1 MSDSTPASTDAATA
15 ASTPSATTAAPAAV
29 HDPIRTLLE
38 KAREEI
44 SRNALAEAAQTLN
57 QAQRQRPGDAR
68 VFMMAGLMAEKSG
81 NVAGAFDALRKCV
94 ALSPDWGPGLLELA
108 LLHARNNQFAQAI
121 ELAEKVAR
129 LEPRNPMVLAGV
141 VDIATRGGYLDMAV
155 AHLRRGLEVFPDDVQ
170 LQQYLARNLSTLGRW
185 DEAIAQWD
193 ALIARQ
199 PADAMARLG
208 RVQTLLAAGQPERA
222 IDDTLALLEQ
232 EPGNSVF
239 AYYNALAH
247 GQTPAHQ
254 PPELSQEL
262 FDGMAEVYDLHVV
275 RRLGYYLPREVAQ
288 QIKALHPEGEY
299 HVLDLGCGTGLL
311 GLYLGRIEGFLIGV
325 DCSRQMVQQ
334 AKRHGVYD
342 RFHTVNLHDALAET
356 PAALYHVITALDVFI
371 YAGALQQAI
380 PNAHRILSPGGH
392 FIFSCETAPEGGAE
406 LVLQTNG
413 RYAHRR
419 DHVEQLCRNAGFVR
433 VDVEDVVLRKE
444 NDQPVHGFVI
454 TAHKAA

>member
-1 MSDSTPASTDAATA
+1 MMKFVRSALMLALAAATGG
-15 ASTPSATTAAPAAV
+15 V
-29 HDPIRTLLE
+29 
-38 KAREEI
+38 
-44 SRNALAEAAQTLN
+44 
-57 QAQRQRPGDAR
+57 
-68 VFMMAGLMAEKSG
+68 
-81 NVAGAFDALRKCV
+81 
-94 ALSPDWGPGLLELA
+94 
-108 LLHARNNQFAQAI
+108 FAQQITLKVHHFWPGQALPPTKI
-121 ELAEKVAR
+121 LQPWCDKIAAESNNRMKCQVFPAMQ
-129 LEPRNPMVLAGV
+129 LGGNPAQLIDQVRDGV
-141 VDIATRGGYLDMAV
+141 VDIATRGGFLDMAV

-185 DEAIAQWD
+185 EEAIAQWD

-199 PADAMARLG
+199 PADAIARLG

-222 IDDTLALLEQ
+222 IADTLALLEQ

-356 PAALYHVITALDVFI
+356 PDALYHVITALDVFI
-371 YAGALQQAI
+371 YAGALDQAI
-380 PNAHRILSPGGH
+380 PNAHRILRPGGH